1 MEMTFLALL
10 VQHSPGQQRQ
20 YSAIHNGDLIGSG
33 EIEMRLCQVLTSY
46 CREQLPL
53 AQPRDAKPNVKR
65 EPIAPGPQ
73 LSPRSA
79 QASE

>member
-20 YSAIHNGDLIGSG
+20 YSAIHNRDLIGSG

-53 AQPRDAKPNVKR
+53 AQPRDAN
-65 EPIAPGPQ
+65 G
-73 LSPRSA
+73 
-79 QASE
+79 